1 MNAQFKAATSRYP
14 LPSAVSARAKQC
26 KPVYEIYKETST
38 RTADMNAVWCKALVF
53 DFCITSSLS
62 RISFS
67 SFNMTT
73 SSCSS
78 RSPETLCLCARVDVN
93 GREGAQPHAAKDVP
107 FVDAQLRRALGQ
119 IKHRHTGSGTAT
131 DGRLPSAR
139 TRQSGIHAGN

>member
-1 MNAQFKAATSRYP
+1 
-14 LPSAVSARAKQC
+14 
-26 KPVYEIYKETST
+26 
-38 RTADMNAVWCKALVF
+38 
-53 DFCITSSLS
+53 
-62 RISFS
+62 
-67 SFNMTT
+67 MTT

-78 RSPETLCLCARVDVN
+78 RSPETLCLCARVVVN
-93 GREGAQPHAAKDVP
+93 GREGAQPHAAKGVP